1 MADQTN
7 GKSSLHSSPTVVDAA
22 IQRAMQE
29 AVVSHALAGRPVAIW
44 RDGQVAWVQPD
55 EVLRTFPRRTS
66 S

>member
-7 GKSSLHSSPTVVDAA
+7 GKSSLHPSPTVVDAA

-29 AVVSHALAGRPVAIW
+29 VVVSHALAGRPVAIW

>member
-7 GKSSLHSSPTVVDAA
+7 GKSSLHPSPTVVDAA